1 MGYTKLEDQFPLGII
16 LANSNVVELD
26 VDMYPFLRR
35 HHTGDWG
42 DLSAEDKAANDH
54 AVANGG
60 RILSKYHAALPSGGE
75 VAFYIITES
84 DRSVTTVLLCE
95 DY

>member
-1 MGYTKLEDQFPLGII
+1 MGYTILVDRFPLGII

-60 RILSKYHAALPSGGE
+60 RILSKYHAALPSGAE
-75 VAFYIITES
+75 VSFYIVTES
-84 DRSVTTVLLCE
+84 DRSVTTILLCE